1 MLVVAWV
8 PEDWA
13 GSSGQMRVQASE
25 AESDQYHIVVHS
37 PNSMYEEESGL
48 LLKCHT
54 ITESK
59 CSNKL
64 LTQLKMSNLSIFDL
78 FRYSDID

>member
-37 PNSMYEEESGL
+37 PNSMYEEESEL
-48 LLKCHT
+48 LLAYYC
-54 ITESK
+54 TEQMLEQTF
-59 CSNKL
+59 NPN
-64 LTQLKMSNLSIFDL
+64 QNV
-78 FRYSDID
+78 

>member
-37 PNSMYEEESGL
+37 PNSMYEEEL
-48 LLKCHT
+48 HLKCHT
-54 ITESK
+54 ITQSK

-64 LTQLKMSNLSIFDL
+64 LTQFKMSTLSIFDVY
-78 FRYSDID
+78 RYTDID

>member
-37 PNSMYEEESGL
+37 PNSMYEEESEL
-48 LLKCHT
+48 LLAY
-54 ITESK
+54 
-59 CSNKL
+59 L
-64 LTQLKMSNLSIFDL
+64 LHRANAGTNFNPTLNV
-78 FRYSDID
+78 